1 MIDLR
6 SDTVTQPSEQMRHAM
21 ANAAVG
27 DDVFKEDPTVLALE
41 AYGAQ
46 LFGKEAALFCS
57 SGTQTN
63 QIAINVHVQPGGEVI
78 CHEESHIYKYEGGG
92 IAKNSGASVRLLPG
106 DRGRL
111 TADDI
116 AKWINPSHDVHFPLT
131 QLVSLEDTANRGGG
145 AVYDTTELAKISALC
160 KELNLPLHLDGA
172 RVFNAL
178 AVNQME
184 AAAYGAF
191 YDSISVCLSKGL
203 GAPVGSL
210 LLGSAAFIEKARRV
224 RKVFGGSMRQAG
236 IIAAGGLYALKNNVE
251 RLKEDHMHAL
261 LLGEALQNCT
271 LIESVLPV
279 QTNIVVATL
288 KDPAQRD
295 PMIETLKNKGI
306 LCMAFGP
313 GMIRMVT
320 HLNFSELDC
329 SFCLETLQKM

>member
-6 SDTVTQPSEQMRHAM
+6 SDTVTQPSQEMRHAM

-111 TADDI
+111 TAGAI
-116 AKWINPSHDVHFPLT
+116 AKWINPAHDVHFPLT

-145 AVYDTTELAKISALC
+145 AVYDTAELAKISALC
-160 KELNLPLHLDGA
+160 KELSLPLHLDGA

-210 LLGSAAFIEKARRV
+210 LIGSAAFIEKARRV
-224 RKVFGGSMRQAG
+224 RKVFGGGMRQAG
-236 IIAAGGLYALKNNVE
+236 IIAAGGLYALEHNVE
-251 RLKEDHMHAL
+251 RLQEDHLHAL
-261 LLGEALQNCT
+261 QLEKALQNCAYIDT
-271 LIESVLPV
+271 VLPV
-279 QTNIVVATL
+279 QTNIVVAQL
-288 KDPAQRD
+288 KDEAKRD
-295 PMIETLKNKGI
+295 LLLDKLKQQGI
-306 LCMAFGP
+306 LGMAFGP

-320 HLNFSELDC
+320 HLDFSANDC
-329 SFCLETLQKM
+329 AFCVETLQKM